1 MDAIDPSLQ
10 MWATFGIILAAIVL
24 YASDKLALE
33 ITSLGVV
40 AALLLLF
47 HFLPIEHLFTGQPL
61 STRDLLAGF
70 ADPALITVLALLV
83 IGQGLVQTGAL
94 DEIANLLLKYGG
106 RRPRLVTLG
115 TLLFVLLISAILN
128 NTPVVVIFIPIL
140 SALSQKIGRPASL
153 VLIPLSFAAILG
165 GNLTIIGSSTNL
177 LVSGTLESITG
188 SGLDFYTITVP
199 GAVLAGAGFL
209 YLIVVAPR
217 IMGRLHRPGDAS
229 RDAPAGTQFIF
240 QIEVK
245 SGSRLEGLRSKAGM
259 FPALKDLTVRMIE
272 RGHESL
278 LPPFEDVELEPG
290 DIVVVAATRVALTQ
304 LLKRSPEL
312 FERQSGLGLVGGQS
326 GSLQDQQ
333 MLAEVVVAP
342 ASRIDGRTLLQVN
355 FSYETNC
362 IVLGVERRSR
372 MIRSAIDSIRLEA
385 GDVLLVAG
393 PNEDILALRSN
404 RDVLLLEWSAVDF
417 PSRRNAV
424 LALSIFT
431 AVVASASTGLIPIPV
446 AALSGTALMVIGG
459 CLNTRQAARAVDRRI
474 FLLIGAALAMGTALS
489 ATGGAHFLAERL
501 LYVLEGASPAIILSA
516 FFLLIA
522 ALTNILSNNATAVL
536 FTPIAVSVAEGLS
549 LDPQATL
556 AFVVAVIFAANAS
569 FATPMGYQTNLL
581 VMGPGHYRFRDFL
594 IVGVPL
600 TLIMWI
606 VFSLFAP
613 WYYGLL

>member
-1 MDAIDPSLQ
+1 MDAIEPTLQ
-10 MWATFGIILAAIVL
+10 MWMTFGIILVAIVL

-33 ITSLGVV
+33 ITSLSVV

-47 HFLPIEHLFTGQPL
+47 HFAPIEHLMTAQPL

-94 DEIANLLLKYGG
+94 DEIANLMLKYGG

-115 TLLFVLLISAILN
+115 TLGFVLLISAILN

-188 SGLDFYTITVP
+188 SGLGFYTITVP
-199 GAVLAGAGFL
+199 GTVLAAAGFL
-209 YLIVVAPR
+209 YLILIAPPLMKR
-217 IMGRLHRPGDAS
+217 FLDPGGQAADQ
-229 RDAPAGTQFIF
+229 PAGTQFIF
-240 QIEVK
+240 QLEVK

-272 RGHESL
+272 RGQENL
-278 LPPFEDVELEPG
+278 LPPFDDAELKPG
-290 DIVVVAATRVALTQ
+290 DIVVVAATRLALTQ

-312 FERQSGLGLVGGQS
+312 FERRSGLGLAGGQS
-326 GSLQDQQ
+326 GSLEDQHL
-333 MLAEVVVAP
+333 LAEVVVAP

-417 PSRRNAV
+417 PSRRNSV
-424 LALSIFT
+424 LALAIFT
-431 AVVASASTGLIPIPV
+431 AVVAAASTGLIPIPV
-446 AALSGTALMVIGG
+446 AALSGVALMVIGG

-501 LYVLEGASPAIILSA
+501 LHLLEGASPAIILSA

-536 FTPIAVSVAEGLS
+536 FTPIAVSVAGGLS
-549 LDPQATL
+549 LDPQATM

-594 IVGVPL
+594 IVGGPL